1 MEVEGLRRET
11 ERNFLRGDVE
21 EGFGR
26 NLEEKFYVIKL
37 T

>member
-1 MEVEGLRRET
+1 MKGNS
-11 ERNFLRGDVE
+11 ERNFLRGGDVE